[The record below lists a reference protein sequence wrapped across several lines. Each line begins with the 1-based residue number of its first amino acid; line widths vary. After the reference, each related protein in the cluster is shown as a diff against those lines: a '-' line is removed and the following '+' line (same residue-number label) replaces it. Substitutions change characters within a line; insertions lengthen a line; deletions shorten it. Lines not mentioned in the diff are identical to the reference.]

1 MQVSFLFL
9 ESLGTPE
16 MILIALVALIIFG
29 PRKLPTIGR
38 TIGKYTAEFKRA
50 SREFRD
56 TFEREVQMAELE
68 EKQTVASTAKNVE
81 TVNDFNQIE
90 NTIGRSSARK
100 SVATFEQNDFVSAAE
115 NHSAIAAPE
124 IRPAS
129 QADFAAP
136 LAGSNSTET
145 TVAEAVEATEN
156 TAPRSKREWL

>member
-50 SREFRD
+50 SNEFRE

-68 EKQTVASTAKNVE
+68 EKQAVAPVSKNIE
-81 TVNDFNQIE
+81 PIDNFNAVD
-90 NTIGRSSARK
+90 NTIGRSSSRK
-100 SVATFEQNDFVSAAE
+100 STAQNEDSFAAVTESSPVA
-115 NHSAIAAPE
+115 IPE
-124 IRPAS
+124 IRPLS
-129 QADFAAP
+129 QADFAAQ
-136 LAGSNSTET
+136 STNSKP
-145 TVAEAVEATEN
+145 AEIAESAEATEN
-156 TAPRSKREWL
+156 TAPHSKREWL